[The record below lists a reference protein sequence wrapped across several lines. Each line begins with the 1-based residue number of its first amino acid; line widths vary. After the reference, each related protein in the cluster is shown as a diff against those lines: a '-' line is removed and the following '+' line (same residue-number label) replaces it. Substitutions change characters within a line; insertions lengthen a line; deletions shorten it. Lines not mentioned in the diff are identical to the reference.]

1 MASNKP
7 DFREIATT
15 QDGRDITRGY
25 IPQDFLLLPQ
35 DTVLSLQG
43 GNYEIYKDV
52 LKDDQVGACF
62 QQRRTALISKEWVVN
77 PASEKRLDKKAA
89 DFIKETLKNIQFDQT
104 IDKMLY
110 GIFYGYSVAECLWAK
125 DGSYVTLGAIKV
137 RDRRRFAFDG
147 QFRLRLL
154 TTFNPN
160 GELLPE
166 RKFWTYCT
174 GADHDDEPYGLG
186 LAHWLYWPVF
196 FKKNGLKFWLIFLEK
211 FGMPTSKGTYDSRA
225 TEEERAKLLE
235 AVQAI
240 QTDSG
245 IILPEGMSI
254 ELIEAARSGTADY
267 STLFTQMQSIIAKVI
282 LSQTMTTDNGSS
294 YSQSKVHEG
303 VADAVIKSDAD
314 LTHGSFN
321 QAVVKWLVDW
331 NFPGAAYPTV
341 WRELEGD
348 EDLGLRAERESKIFA
363 MGFKPTLKH
372 VQDVYGGEWELTP
385 PLSPL
390 LSKEGTGVV
399 DSRLRGNDEEGNDEE
414 GNDKEGND
422 EEGKNPEFSEK
433 KPSFPR
439 KREST
444 EDEIDGLTHQAV
456 GNWQQQMS
464 PVIQPLLK
472 TCQDCTSYA
481 DFLEKLNDPTLLEQ
495 MDTTKFEQEM
505 GNALF
510 LTYLYGRVT
519 NA

>member
-1 MASNKP
+1 MTTNNKP

-25 IPQDFLLLPQ
+25 IPNDFLLPPQ
-35 DTVLSLQG
+35 DTVLRLQG
-43 GNYEIYKDV
+43 GNYEIYQDV
-52 LKDDQVGACF
+52 LRDDQVAACF

-104 IDKMLY
+104 MDKMLY
-110 GIFYGYSVAECLWAK
+110 GIFYGFSVAECLWVN
-125 DGSYVTLGAIKV
+125 DGNYVTLEAIKV

-211 FGMPTSKGTYDSRA
+211 FGMPTVKGMYDARA
-225 TEEERAKLLE
+225 TEEERTKLLQ
-235 AVQAI
+235 ATQAI

-245 IILPEGMSI
+245 IILPEGMTI

-267 STLFTQMQSIIAKVI
+267 AVLFDKMQSIISKVV

-294 YSQSKVHEG
+294 YSQSKVHES

-341 WRELEGD
+341 WRELEGN
-348 EDLGLRAERESKIFA
+348 EDLGLRAEREAKIFG

-372 VQDVYGGEWELTP
+372 VQDVYGGEWESTTP
-385 PLSPL
+385 IPTPEIPQQSALIAPL
-390 LSKEGTGVV
+390 
-399 DSRLRGNDEEGNDEE
+399 DEPEKPEE
-414 GNDKEGND
+414 R
-422 EEGKNPEFSEK
+422 PEFSEK
-433 KPSFPR
+433 EV
-439 KREST
+439 ESL
-444 EDEIDGLTHQAV
+444 DEIDRFGQTLSD
-456 GNWQQQMS
+456 GWKRQMT
-464 PVIQPLLK
+464 PIVEPLLE
-472 TCQDCTSYA
+472 TCKNCNSYEE
-481 DFLEKLNDPTLLEQ
+481 FLKLISDPEFLNQ
-495 MDTTKFEQEM
+495 MDSTKFEEEM

-510 LTYLYGRVT
+510 MTYLYGRLH
-519 NA
+519 NG